1 MQHNDWVSSFK
12 GGLVMRFSQ
21 RLLSFAIPIAA
32 AVTAPTVARA
42 DVHGWTLC
50 TPSSFHSC
58 HSVAIGTT
66 PIMTGSVRT
75 GTGVTITLTNLQGS
89 GYASDNTSLSGLYRV
104 FFGGRNFPL
113 PMLPSFLP
121 YNGTP
126 TGGATGSA
134 NWYIETGTE
143 VGGQATVDYVDAFS
157 NGSGTIG
164 GCSTGPLASGF
175 TQSAT
180 TCGAGQSVVFN
191 FTTGSIFDAGQLE
204 TVFIYALGGPPDQF
218 DYCFSQPDAAPNGG
232 FPTCDVQDEYI
243 TTVTP
248 EPVTMALLGTGLF
261 GIGGA
266 RLRRRRKTTEV

>member
-1 MQHNDWVSSFK
+1 
-12 GGLVMRFSQ
+12 MRFSR
-21 RLLSFAIPIAA
+21 RLAVIALPLAAA
-32 AVTAPTVARA
+32 AVPQVARA

-75 GTGVTITLTNLQGS
+75 GTGVTISLTNLQGS
-89 GYASDNTSLSGLYRV
+89 GYAGDNTSLSGLYRV

-113 PMLPSFLP
+113 PMIPGIQP
-121 YNGTP
+121 YAGTP

-134 NWYIETGTE
+134 NWYIETG
-143 VGGQATVDYVDAFS
+143 VNPGSQGTVHFVDAS
-157 NGSGTIG
+157 PNGNGTIG
-164 GCSTGPLASGF
+164 GCASGALAF
-175 TQSAT
+175 GLAQSAA

-191 FTTGSIFDAGQLE
+191 FTTGSIFDAGQME
-204 TVFIYALGGPPDQF
+204 TVFIQAFGAPDTF
-218 DYCFSQPDAAPNGG
+218 DYCFSNPSAAPDAG
-232 FPTCDVQDEYI
+232 FPGCDVHDEYL

-248 EPVTMALLGTGLF
+248 EPVSMALLGTGLF

>member
-1 MQHNDWVSSFK
+1 MRRTKYVLPIVLVAASAAFPSS
-12 GGLVMRFSQ
+12 
-21 RLLSFAIPIAA
+21 
-32 AVTAPTVARA
+32 ARA

-104 FFGGRNFPL
+104 FFAGRNFPL
-113 PMLPSFLP
+113 PMLPSFSS
-121 YNGTP
+121 YSGTMS
-126 TGGATGSA
+126 GGASGSA
-134 NWYIETGTE
+134 NYYIETGVQMGT
-143 VGGQATVDYVDAFS
+143 QTVHYTDTFA
-157 NGSGTIG
+157 NGSGVIG
-164 GCSTGPLASGF
+164 GCASGPLAFGF
-175 TQSAT
+175 VQSAK

-191 FTTGSIFDAGQLE
+191 FSTASIFDAGQME
-204 TVFIYALGGPPDQF
+204 TVFIQAFGGQETF
-218 DYCFSQPDAAPNGG
+218 DYCFSNPGAAPDPG
-232 FPTCDVQDEYI
+232 FPTCDVQDEFV

-248 EPVTMALLGTGLF
+248 EPITMALLGTGLF

-266 RLRRRRKTTEV
+266 RMRRRKQTQA